1 MTAKGEA
8 QSTVHIDKFLNNLVR
23 VELFVCLCVTEEI
36 PITHCEKNCFK
47 IVSVSIF

>member
-36 PITHCEKNCFK
+36 PIT
-47 IVSVSIF
+47 VSQRAPENEA